1 MVYYSPNRLLFDFE
15 ILLNLF
21 FWGMKIVQRR
31 AQEVALSSRKSSN
44 KCSCSCN
51 QVAAVITAVTT
62 TTTLI
67 DQLLKGQ
74 HLLIRNSLAM
84 VQAHLFQLKIAN
96 HHRIVSTQNLLQALQ
111 LLHNL
116 TTTSLHC
123 KKTYKII

>member
-1 MVYYSPNRLLFDFE
+1 MVYYFPNRLLFDFE

-21 FWGMKIVQRR
+21 FWGMKIVQQR
-31 AQEVALSSRKSSN
+31 AQEVALSNRKSSN

-62 TTTLI
+62 TLI

-74 HLLIRNSLAM
+74 HLLIKNSLAM

-116 TTTSLHC
+116 ITTSLHC
-123 KKTYKII
+123 KKQTK